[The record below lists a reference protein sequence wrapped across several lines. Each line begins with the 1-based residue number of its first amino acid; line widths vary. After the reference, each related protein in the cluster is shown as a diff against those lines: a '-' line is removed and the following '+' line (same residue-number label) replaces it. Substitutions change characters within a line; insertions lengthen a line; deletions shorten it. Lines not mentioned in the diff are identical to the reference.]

1 MNGRV
6 LLLLAAAAAAAALAV
21 TAAAAATA
29 TTVGVA
35 AAVVH
40 TRKAGRQGGG
50 GTRKKKRKYT
60 PRVRKER
67 PLPFDLD
74 RFEALLI
81 HLNVGFESYFRLPR
95 PLFDGVLADIQHS
108 LLRAAPHQGVN
119 SNGHSMT
126 PEHRLAVALRFF
138 AGAQWQ
144 DVVVAMQPICK
155 AEVYTSVWLVVD
167 AINNEY
173 AGKWD
178 YPRPGKDAGP
188 GEMAEAT
195 EFYSML
201 EARFR
206 AKSPAN
212 CMVGV
217 IGAIDG
223 CILRVANPGV
233 GVENPGDHWCERK
246 KTFGMLLMAAA
257 DADMVIRNWSVAY
270 TPKCHDSTAWA
281 GSELGAWVNA
291 GGLPWPFCF
300 LGDNAFRPGCAGLL
314 SPGTAHTT
322 TDAYKYVQSRGRMP
336 AEQCFGILIR
346 VWGIL
351 WRDLAVPH
359 VKRAALVS
367 ALMHLH
373 NVRRSAGAALDVE
386 GGHQVRMFNGQKQW
400 GLTERR
406 KVDGN
411 VETTTVW
418 TAAPK
423 IDAEGRPTE
432 LLGGLKA
439 AFQSDTVKLDGP
451 RSSGA
456 TDGLKARTQML
467 EDDIATHGVQR
478 PAASLRRQRN
488 RGGDAGSL

>member
-1 MNGRV
+1 MTRTTGRV
-6 LLLLAAAAAAAALAV
+6 LLLLAGAAAAALAV
-21 TAAAAATA
+21 AAATA
-29 TTVGVA
+29 AATSTTVGVA
-35 AAVVH
+35 AAIV
-40 TRKAGRQGGG
+40 RKRKTGRQAGGG
-50 GTRKKKRKYT
+50 ARKKRRKYT
-60 PRVRKER
+60 ARVRKER
-67 PLPFDLD
+67 PPPFDLD
-74 RFEALLI
+74 KFEVLLI

-95 PLFDGVLADIQHS
+95 PLFDQVLADVRHS
-108 LLRAAPHQGVN
+108 LLKAAPEQGLR
-119 SNGHSMT
+119 SNGHIIT

-144 DVVVAMQPICK
+144 DIVVAMQPICK

-178 YPRPGKDAGP
+178 YPRPGKDASP
-188 GEMAEAT
+188 GEMAEAV

-206 AKSPAN
+206 DKSPAN
-212 CMVGV
+212 CMAGV

-223 CILRVANPGV
+223 CILRVGNPGV

-246 KTFGMLLMAAA
+246 KTYGMLLMAAA

-281 GSELGAWVNA
+281 GSDLGAWVNA

-314 SPGTAHTT
+314 TPGTAQTT
-322 TDAYKYVQSRGRMP
+322 TDPYKCVQSRGRMP

-346 VWGIL
+346 IFGCL
-351 WRDLAVPH
+351 WRALTFPH

-367 ALMHLH
+367 ALIHLH

-439 AFQSDTVKLDGP
+439 AFQSDTVKFDGP
-451 RSSGA
+451 PSSGG
-456 TDGLKARTQML
+456 TGDLKARTEML
-467 EDDIATHGVQR
+467 EDAIATYGVKR
-478 PAASLRRQRN
+478 PAASRRRQSN
-488 RGGDAGSL
+488 RGDAA